1 MKNLSLLA
9 VKRPVTFLMMSLI
22 LIGFGVFGLT
32 NLRLNLY
39 PDVTFPT
46 VTVYTTYEGVAPED
60 MEALITRPIEEAVG
74 SVSGIQ
80 RVRSLSSQGAS
91 VVRLNFNWGT
101 DLFFAETEVRKRL
114 DMIRRG
120 IPQDAEQP
128 VVFSYDPND
137 EPVVVLTLT
146 SATRSPRELRT
157 IATQQLEQRIE
168 RISGVASAATAGGYD
183 RQINIRVS
191 NAGMRTYN
199 LDIAEIASTLRQE
212 NIQVPAGQLEE
223 GETTY
228 SLRTV
233 GDFRNIEQIR
243 NTIVGTHEGN
253 PVYLRDVARVEDGI
267 AQPIGNVR
275 VQGNDGVIINIYRQS
290 DSNVVM
296 AAGGVMRALDDL
308 RTILPPGV
316 YLDVLTNQADFIE
329 MSIRNLIRTGFQAV
343 LLVMLMLL
351 LFLRSGRSSLIVA
364 ISIPVS
370 ITATFSIMHWADVS
384 LNIISLSGLTLAVGL
399 VVDNAVVVL
408 ENIFRFREDGK
419 DPKTA
424 AVNGAREVSGP
435 VLMSTLTTLVVFLPV
450 LFVPGIAGL
459 LFRDLALTVSFA
471 LVISVLVA
479 LTLIPVMASRFFIRE
494 ESRQAGQRGSEQPA
508 PASRGDDQKSAQEG
522 REEEQ
527 QPHPRSRSIDR
538 MRNGLKAGFKRL
550 GDLLFGRI
558 RILMRRLGR
567 RVAEMLKNGFDRL
580 EDRYRRTIGGVLRYS
595 GTTVLIA
602 FGLLLASIPVFYQ
615 LGGEF
620 FPSVDENKIVL
631 EVEREPGVNLFEL
644 ERTFRHIEAIVTRE
658 VPELRLLVSDYGDKI
673 GIEGADNPGGNRGVV
688 RIELVPVGERSRSQF
703 EITAQLLD
711 KLGEVPSVNIREL
724 REDPLSPDGETGLI
738 VHIYGFDPETRSDLA
753 LTAISRMQQIPGV
766 AGLFSS
772 ADQGRPELRINMDRE
787 RISRVGMT
795 TAQVTTAVSNA
806 VRGDVATTFVDQG
819 VEFEVLVQLDPYDRA
834 HSGLLDEIQI
844 RTPAGGWMPLKNL
857 ASIDRVTGPSS
868 IHRINQERMIEINAD
883 LSGVDL
889 RSATE
894 MTRAALDGMHWPE
907 GYRYE
912 VGGAAEDQ
920 QASFYY
926 LMIAFLIA
934 GFLTYMVMASQFES
948 LIEPLIIIVTI
959 PLALTGVLIMLWLT
973 GTPISVTAMVG
984 LVLLTGIVV
993 NNGIV
998 MIDYIK
1004 ILQARGQ
1011 ERLQAIV
1018 NGATR
1023 RLRPILMTALTT
1035 ILAMTPLALQLG
1047 AGAETW
1053 SPMARTV
1060 IGGLFMSTVLMLFAV
1075 PCMFNLVNRL
1085 VEKAGFASVNKED
1098 PLSASDRY
1106 FEIEK

>member
-1 MKNLSLLA
+1 MKNLSSLA
-9 VKRPVTFLMMSLI
+9 VRRPVTFLMGSLI
-22 LIGFGVFGLT
+22 LIGFGIFGLL

-39 PDVTFPT
+39 PDVSFPT

-60 MEALITRPIEEAVG
+60 METLITRPIEETVG
-74 SVSGIQ
+74 SVSGIE

-91 VVRLNFNWGT
+91 VVRLNFSWGT

-114 DMIRRG
+114 DMIRRSL
-120 IPQDAEQP
+120 PQDADQP
-128 VVFSYDPND
+128 IVFSYDPND

-146 SATRSPRELRT
+146 SSTRSPRELRT

-168 RISGVASAATAGGYD
+168 RVRGVASAATAGGFD
-183 RQINIRVS
+183 RQINIRIR
-191 NAGMRTYN
+191 NADMRAYN
-199 LDIAEIASTLRQE
+199 LDISDIASTLRQE

-243 NTIVGTHEGN
+243 GTIVGNHDGN

-275 VQGNDGVIINIYRQS
+275 VQGNDGVVINIYRQS
-290 DSNVVM
+290 DSNVVT
-296 AAGGVMRALDDL
+296 AASGVMAALDDL
-308 RTILPPGV
+308 RVILPPGV
-316 YLDVLTNQADFIE
+316 QLDVLTNQADFIE
-329 MSIRNLIRTGFQAV
+329 MSISNLIRTGFQAV
-343 LLVMLMLL
+343 FLVMIMLL

-370 ITATFSIMHWADVS
+370 IIATFSIMHWADVS
-384 LNIISLSGLTLAVGL
+384 MNIISLSGLTLAVGL

-408 ENIFRFREDGK
+408 ENIFRFREDGN
-419 DPKTA
+419 D
-424 AVNGAREVSGP
+424 GAKSAVSGAQEVAGP
-435 VLMSTLTTLVVFLPV
+435 VVMSTLTTLVVFLPV

-471 LVISVLVA
+471 LVVSVLVA
-479 LTLIPVMASRFFIRE
+479 LTLIPVMASRFFSKEAARE
-494 ESRQAGQRGSEQPA
+494 AG
-508 PASRGDDQKSAQEG
+508 AQE
-522 REEEQ
+522 
-527 QPHPRSRSIDR
+527 PRRTPFRRLLDWRRRS
-538 MRNGLKAGFKRL
+538 MAN
-550 GDLLFGRI
+550 
-558 RILMRRLGR
+558 RILSIPVFLIVLPLYPLYLALAWIAGGIGSAFSNRLAPMLGR
-567 RVAEMLKNGFDRL
+567 MFQRL
-580 EDRYRRTIGGVLRYS
+580 EDRYRRTIDAVVPRSGV
-595 GTTVLIA
+595 TVLLA
-602 FGLLLASIPVFYQ
+602 FALLAATIPIFYR

-620 FPSVDENKIVL
+620 FPTVDENRIVL
-631 EVEREPGVNLFEL
+631 EVQREPGVNLFEL
-644 ERTFRHIEAIVTRE
+644 ERTIIQMEDIIRRD
-658 VPELRLLVSDYGDKI
+658 VPELRLIVSDYGDKI
-673 GIEGADNPGGNRGVV
+673 GIEGADNPGGNQGVIRV
-688 RIELVPVGERSRSQF
+688 ELVPVGERSRSQF
-703 EITAQLLD
+703 EITAALLEAMQD
-711 KLGEVPSVNIREL
+711 VPGASVREL

-738 VHIYGFDPETRSDLA
+738 VQIYGFDPEVREGLA
-753 LTAISRMQQIPGV
+753 YAAMHRMRDIDGI

-772 ADQGRPELRINMDRE
+772 VDQGRPELRINMDRE
-787 RISRVGMT
+787 RIARVGMT
-795 TAQVTTAVSNA
+795 TAQVTSAVSNA

-819 VEFEVLVQLDPYDRA
+819 VEFEVLVQLDPFDRA

-844 RTPAGGWMPLKNL
+844 RSPGGDWMPLKNL
-857 ASIDRVTGPSS
+857 ARIDRVTGPAS
-868 IHRINQERMIEINAD
+868 IHRINQERMVEINAD
-883 LSGVDL
+883 LGGVDL

-894 MTRAALDGMHWPE
+894 QTRAALNQLNWPE

-920 QASFYY
+920 QRSFFY

-934 GFLTYMVMASQFES
+934 GVLTYMVMASQFES
-948 LIEPLIIIVTI
+948 LLEPLIIIVTI
-959 PLALTGVLIMLWLT
+959 PLALSGVLLMLWFT
-973 GTPISVTAMVG
+973 GTPVSVTAMVG

-1004 ILQARGQ
+1004 ILRARGQ
-1011 ERLQAIV
+1011 DRHQAIV

-1035 ILAMTPLALQLG
+1035 ILAMTPLALQIG

-1060 IGGLFMSTVLMLFAV
+1060 IGGLTMSTILMLFAV
-1075 PCMFNLVNRL
+1075 PCMYNLVNKL
-1085 VEKAGFASVNKED
+1085 VEKAGFDSVHKED
-1098 PLSASDRY
+1098 PLSDDAAAASS
-1106 FEIEK
+1106 